1 MKKRIETLADGVTL
15 HLGDC
20 QSILPT
26 LPKHDALDRP
36 DMLIE
41 AEAKPVQINL
51 ILQEGHK

>member
-15 HLGDC
+15 YLGDC
-20 QSILPT
+20 LEILAT

-41 AEAKPVQINL
+41 QEKKPEQIGL
-51 ILQEGHK
+51 I

>member
-15 HLGDC
+15 YLGDC
-20 QSILPT
+20 LEILPT
-26 LPKHDALDRP
+26 LPKHDALDRS